1 MSAWLLVGIALL
13 LLLLGVPLFVV
24 IGAVTFLAVLTV
36 EGGVTG
42 ITWSF
47 FQDNED
53 LLAGIIADMFEAV
66 SKEVL
71 LAIPFFVLAGGI
83 MTAGGISNRLIA
95 VAKAAIGWVPGG
107 LAVSAV
113 ISCAFFAAISGS
125 SPVTVIAIGTIL
137 FPALVSEGYPKRF
150 SMGLLTTS
158 GSLGIL
164 IPPSIPM
171 ILYAI
176 MVSSPRNRVSVTDL
190 FIAGILP
197 GLLITLLLSGYA
209 ILHETLRASRGE
221 SSVRTPFSWKRFARS
236 LREGIW
242 SLLLPVLIM
251 GGIYSGFFTA
261 TESAAVA
268 VVYALVVEVFIHR
281 EVRIADLP
289 KICIESA
296 LLMGT
301 LFPILVIAI
310 ALNRFLT
317 IEQIPQAG
325 AELIGGIVQSRWAF
339 LLVVNLF
346 LLALGCLMDI
356 ISAILIVAPILA
368 TMAGSFGIDPIH
380 FG

>member
-1 MSAWLLVGIALL
+1 MSAWLLIGIALL

-209 ILHETLRASRGE
+209 ILHETLRASRGG
-221 SSVRTPFSWKRFARS
+221 SSVRASFSWQRFVRS

-268 VVYALVVEVFIHR
+268 
-281 EVRIADLP
+281 
-289 KICIESA
+289 
-296 LLMGT
+296 
-301 LFPILVIAI
+301 
-310 ALNRFLT
+310 
-317 IEQIPQAG
+317 
-325 AELIGGIVQSRWAF
+325 
-339 LLVVNLF
+339 
-346 LLALGCLMDI
+346 
-356 ISAILIVAPILA
+356 
-368 TMAGSFGIDPIH
+368 
-380 FG
+380 